1 MSMYILAATFSLFDI
16 LKYLLCMV
24 IVFNVP
30 MYKKKQFI
38 PIWIIVSL
46 AICTVLFGFYGFNSY
61 FYLMPNVCSIL
72 LFFGIER
79 KSRLKGIL
87 YIALSWII
95 MDSLAELLKLLL
107 SAISGHHDYLLG
119 VISVH
124 MITIKIISL
133 TILVLYHIV
142 VNVLIRKRVTYVF
155 YSYQWGIIFLSFVG
169 ILLIVPTLEKIAQNE
184 QIETRQYISMGI
196 SIMMVLFLFIVVMI
210 WQSYVVRKNM
220 VMQEREISYQYMMK
234 SQSDYFN
241 NLMKN
246 DEEIRKLRHDMR
258 AHITAL
264 KELAGNGHDV
274 DGQMMEY
281 LSRMEEKTN
290 ATKTKR
296 YTGNKAVDAVI
307 NELTHQMDKEGIAF
321 KFDGILR
328 VRDDVK
334 DFDLC
339 TIFYN
344 TIQNAIEGCEKVE
357 GAERSI
363 SVKVKNIGDKLGISV
378 KNNTV
383 LKKLPDSGVLITTK
397 NDKVNHGL
405 GTKNVK
411 EVVNRYEGIYDNA
424 IENGNFVV
432 DIII

>member
-1 MSMYILAATFSLFDI
+1 MSMYILAAVYSLLDI
-16 LKYLLCMV
+16 LKYLLCIR
-24 IVFNVP
+24 IVFDVP
-30 MYKKKQFI
+30 MHRKNRFI
-38 PIWIIVSL
+38 PIWIGISIF
-46 AICTVLFGFYGFNSY
+46 ICLVFFSIFGFNEY
-61 FYLMPNVCSIL
+61 FYLMPNVCSGL
-72 LFFGIER
+72 LVIGIE
-79 KSRLKGIL
+79 KKHRLKGVL
-87 YIALSWII
+87 YICLSWII
-95 MDSLAELLKLLL
+95 MDSVAELVKLLL
-107 SAISGHHDYLLG
+107 SAISGQHEFLLG
-119 VISVH
+119 VISVNFL
-124 MITIKIISL
+124 TVKIITML
-133 TILVLYHIV
+133 ILLLYHIV
-142 VNVLIRKRVTYVF
+142 INMLIRKKVSYVF
-155 YSYQWGIIFLSFVG
+155 YRYQWGIIFVSFIG
-169 ILLIVPTLEKIAQNE
+169 ILMIVPTLENVSRGE
-184 QIETRQYISMGI
+184 LVETDEYIRMCI
-196 SIMMVLFLFIVVMI
+196 SIMLILFLFIVVMI
-210 WQSYVVRKNM
+210 WQSVVMRKNM
-220 VMQEREISYQYMMK
+220 TMRENEISYKYMIQ
-234 SQSDYFN
+234 SQSDYFS

-246 DEEIRKLRHDMR
+246 DEEMRKLRHDMR

-264 KELAGNGHDV
+264 KELAGTAHND
-274 DGQMMEY
+274 DQMLEY

-307 NELTHQMDKEGIAF
+307 NELTHQMYKEGIVF

-328 VRDDVK
+328 IRDDVK

-378 KNNTV
+378 KNDTV
-383 LKKLPDSGVLITTK
+383 LTKLPESGVLITTK
-397 NDKVNHGL
+397 DDRVNHGL

-411 EVVNRYEGIYDNA
+411 EVVNRYDGIYDNS